1 MKNPKKHTLLMLIS
15 VISLMS
21 ITACSNMSKR
31 DKNTAIGAG
40 IGAVGGAIL
49 TEGSGLG
56 TVGGAAI
63 GGLIGHQ
70 VGKK

>member
-1 MKNPKKHTLLMLIS
+1 
-15 VISLMS
+15 
-21 ITACSNMSKR
+21 MSKR
-31 DKNTAIGAG
+31 DKNIAIGAG
-40 IGAVGGAIL
+40 IGAVGEAIL

-63 GGLIGHQ
+63 GGIIGHQ